1 MNIYLLDIFLFVQ
14 TNFGIFLFVS
24 LDVVCWYFPFHNI
37 QNIRPVH
44 LSPCNTTLLGRGPN
58 DKTKIIIF
66 VKKHKNSLRY
76 KHLDTLMLLLT
87 NEYLLRPVQKY
98 FLHWSHHPTLI
109 QSFLLKPN
117 FYHKTFDV
125 NEQCL
130 FCKFGIK

>member
-1 MNIYLLDIFLFVQ
+1 M
-14 TNFGIFLFVS
+14 
-24 LDVVCWYFPFHNI
+24 H
-37 QNIRPVH
+37 
-44 LSPCNTTLLGRGPN
+44 
-58 DKTKIIIF
+58 
-66 VKKHKNSLRY
+66 

-98 FLHWSHHPTLI
+98 FLHWSLHPTLI

-130 FCKFGIK
+130 FCKFGIKYVRVKRMNRLHT